1 MDDLFVTTGTAL
13 IEILKNNGFSRDEI
27 KELISGDPE
36 KLKFYLAGTRL
47 EILGDIS
54 RYDSKFLESVLFT
67 TNQILNEKEG

>member
-1 MDDLFVTTGTAL
+1 MDDLFVTTGTDL